1 MQPIDRALPAQTLFN
16 ISGPADVDHISD
28 LYGSNFGS
36 GVRDKIR
43 NPAVGGPMV
52 RGYFGANNM
61 VGRVAGSATFEI
73 ENTSLS
79 FPLNYL
85 KSIPYLGMLFRPF
98 GLVLFGDA
106 GLVTD
111 AFCTCNLREDI
122 HSDLGIGLRF
132 HGFPGRLDRM
142 LDLDLDRMNMQID
155 FPIYLDKPL
164 TGETKLAFRAVG
176 MVRQEF

>member
-1 MQPIDRALPAQTLFN
+1 MQPIDRVMPTQTLFN

-61 VGRVAGSATFEI
+61 VGRVAGSATFEV
-73 ENTSLS
+73 ENNSL
-79 FPLNYL
+79 FPLQYL
-85 KSIPYLGMLFRPF
+85 RSIPYLGAIFRPF
-98 GLVLFGDA
+98 GLVLFADA

-111 AFCTCNLREDI
+111 AFCTCNLKQEIR
-122 HSDLGIGLRF
+122 SDLGLGLRF
-132 HGFPGRLDRM
+132 HGLPGRLDRM
-142 LDLDLDRMNMQID
+142 LDLDFDRMNVQID
-155 FPIYLDKPL
+155 FPIYLDRPL
-164 TGETKLAFRAVG
+164 RAEKKLGFRAVG